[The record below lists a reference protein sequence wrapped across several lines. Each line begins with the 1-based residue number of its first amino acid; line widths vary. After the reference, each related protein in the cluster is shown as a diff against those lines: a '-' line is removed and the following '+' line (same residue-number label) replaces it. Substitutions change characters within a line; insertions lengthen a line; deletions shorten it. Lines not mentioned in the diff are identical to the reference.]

1 MAVGIAASARR
12 ADALSTSGAAAAVA
26 VGTACVAAG
35 WSWGAL
41 LIAFFVVSTALSR
54 LGRAE
59 KAARTAGVVAKGGAR
74 DARQVLANG
83 GFFTLAAVGSLVAPG
98 ALPWTAAGAG
108 ALAAATADTWGTE
121 VGTLVRQPPRLV
133 TTGRPVAPGTS
144 GAVTTAGTLASV
156 AGALFVA
163 GLAAVAG
170 WGAPAALGAL
180 AGGLA
185 GAAADTVLGATLQA
199 RRHCPRCDAP
209 TERLRHACGEP
220 TRLAGGLPWFDN
232 DGVNL
237 ASGLLGLAAGAACAV

>member
-1 MAVGIAASARR
+1 MGIALVARR
-12 ADALSTSGAAAAVA
+12 AHALSPSGAVAAVA
-26 VGTACVAAG
+26 VGTLCVAAG

-54 LGRAE
+54 FGRAE
-59 KAARTAGVVAKGGAR
+59 KAARTAGIVAKGGAR

-83 GFFTLAAVGSLVAPG
+83 GFFTLAAVGSLVAPA
-98 ALPWTAAGAG
+98 ALAAAAAGAG

-121 VGTLVRQPPRLV
+121 VGTLARRPPRLV

-144 GAVTTAGTLASV
+144 GAVTLGGTVASV
-156 AGALFVA
+156 AGALLVA
-163 GLAAVAG
+163 ALAALAG
-170 WGAPAALGAL
+170 WGAGAALGAF

-199 RRHCPRCDAP
+199 RRHCPRCDSP
-209 TERLRHACGEP
+209 TERTIHGCGAP
-220 TRLAGGLPWFDN
+220 TRLVGGLPWFDN

-237 ASGLLGLAAGAACAV
+237 ASGLLGVAVGAACAV